1 MKQRTSDNQSGEVAM
16 SHGASTLGA
25 RSNFGGDSFE
35 WVQALPDGAI
45 SVERQDET
53 LVLRASQQL
62 QQQFENLLERRKS
75 SKLTAEESDQYN
87 AICELDDALSWL
99 NRLIRSGS

>member
-1 MKQRTSDNQSGEVAM
+1 M
-16 SHGASTLGA
+16 SHGASTIGA
-25 RSNFGGDSFE
+25 SPGFGGDSFE
-35 WVQALPDGAI
+35 WVHALPDGAV
-45 SVERQDET
+45 SVERQDEK

-62 QQQFENLLERRKS
+62 QQRFEDLLQRRKS
-75 SKLTAEESDQYN
+75 EKLTAEESDQYD